1 MNLRLPAAWLIGLL
15 FGLGLA
21 LSRMSDPRVV
31 LGFLD
36 VAGTFDP
43 TLLFVLAGAVGVTA
57 IAFRFVLRRERP
69 VLDERFHL
77 PMSRAIDHR
86 LVLGAALFGVG
97 WGLAGYCP
105 GPALVALGG
114 GLREALYFVPA
125 MLAGGIGYRWW
136 AARGAA

>member
-1 MNLRLPAAWLIGLL
+1 MNPRLPAAWLTGLL

-36 VAGTFDP
+36 VAGAFDP
-43 TLLFVLAGAVGVTA
+43 TLLFVLAVAVGVA
-57 IAFRFVLRRERP
+57 VIAFRFVLRRERP

-77 PMSRAIDHR
+77 PTSRAINHK
-86 LVLGAALFGVG
+86 LVAGAAIFGIG

-125 MLAGGIGYRWW
+125 MLAGGVGYRWW
-136 AARGAA
+136 AARSAA

>member
-1 MNLRLPAAWLIGLL
+1 MMARLFVALVAGLL
-15 FGLGLA
+15 FGLGLVV
-21 LSRMSDPRVV
+21 SRMSDPRVV

-36 VAGTFDP
+36 VAGAFDP
-43 TLLFVLAGAVGVTA
+43 TLLFVLAGAVSVTA
-57 IAFRFVLRRERP
+57 IAFRLVLRHPRP
-69 VLDERFHL
+69 LLDDRFHL
-77 PMSRAIDHR
+77 PVARAIDR
-86 LVLGAALFGVG
+86 KLVLGAAMFGIG

-136 AARGAA
+136 AARRAA